1 MRPRRI
7 GKLLSTALGLI
18 VLGALWFCFAPV
30 PLGGSATYVVTHGTS
45 MEPRFHTGDL
55 AIVRPQSSYHVG
67 EIVAYHNHEL
77 HTIVLHRIIGR
88 EGDRYV
94 FKGDNND
101 FVDPERPLA
110 SQLIGALWIHV
121 PGLGARLQSIRSPG
135 ALGALVF
142 LGVLL
147 LAGGVFTGRRRRRG
161 RERRGGEHAP
171 RPLVQL
177 PKGHAKPPTAVL
189 AAGVVALLPCLAL
202 ALLAFTRAPSAR
214 QQVSIPYKQSGT
226 LSYSAAAAPG
236 PAYPDGRVAT
246 GEPLFTRVLN
256 AVELRFSYRLHSH
269 ASKSLSSVGT
279 LAATITSTNGWHTT
293 LALGPPRRFRGDH
306 AVIAGTLDLGSL
318 QALTD
323 SLEATTKVKGTYTIA
338 VKPRVS
344 TTGTLAGAPLHATL
358 SPEARFAETEGE
370 LELEKPATAAIGQA
384 SSTSAGKSATEALSS
399 SASGSATGA
408 REEPQSLSLG
418 AVSISVARARTAS
431 LVAIALVLGALVA
444 LLALLRPLRARLAP
458 ERDEPAAIRRPH
470 DRAGRAGL
478 AAARRRR
485 DRRRRHG
492 RAGAHR
498 RALRPLDPA
507 RDDRPGRGLLG
518 GRRERPVPLCD
529 RRAAARGRGR
539 GCGRAGTCPAT
550 PGSARA
556 ADRPVGH
563 LDARPRVAT
572 RRGPAADRLRTG
584 DGRAR
589 AADRR
594 PGAGSP
600 DGRRTSAGAR
610 ARAGHGAGGA
620 RAPGAGR
627 SHGTGRDH
635 GSTRAGA
642 GRGDADAGRAARGER
657 GRLHG
662 RRGVRRR
669 TRAGGAGRRSVQQPG
684 QPEAREHDAR
694 LRRVDRLPGLAPEGP
709 LVARRVPL
717 APAEGPPADAASP
730 PATPAAS

>member
-458 ERDEPAAIRRPH
+458 ERDEPAAIRRRYGHMIVPVAQVSPLPGVAVIDVADMDALVRIAEH
-470 DRAGRAGL
+470 YDRSILQETTARGEAFWVADESGQFRYAIGAPPPAAEGAA
-478 AAARRRR
+478 AAARAPVPPPPAPPAPPT
-485 DRRRRHG
+485 DRSVTSTPAPGWPPAAAPQPIDYEPVTAVLELPTAAPAQAARTAAAPPPAPAPAPATAPAAPAPPVPAAATAQAETTAPPAPAPAAAMPTQDELLEASAVAYMADEVYAG
-492 RAGAHR
+492 ELELGALAGAQSSSPDSPKR
-498 RALRPLDPA
+498 ESTTPA
-507 RDDRPGRGLLG
+507 F
-518 GRRERPVPLCD
+518 
-529 RRAAARGRGR
+529 
-539 GCGRAGTCPAT
+539 
-550 PGSARA
+550 
-556 ADRPVGH
+556 
-563 LDARPRVAT
+563 VAST
-572 RRGPAADRLRTG
+572 
-584 DGRAR
+584 
-589 AADRR
+589 
-594 PGAGSP
+594 GSP
-600 DGRRTSAGAR
+600 G
-610 ARAGHGAGGA
+610 
-620 RAPGAGR
+620 
-627 SHGTGRDH
+627 
-635 GSTRAGA
+635 
-642 GRGDADAGRAARGER
+642 
-657 GRLHG
+657 
-662 RRGVRRR
+662 
-669 TRAGGAGRRSVQQPG
+669 
-684 QPEAREHDAR
+684 
-694 LRRVDRLPGLAPEGP
+694 
-709 LVARRVPL
+709 
-717 APAEGPPADAASP
+717 
-730 PATPAAS
+730 